1 MSGNTGLGKET
12 VLQLAKHGN
21 PKEIFLAAR
30 TQSKA
35 EDAIKEI
42 KSKVP
47 NGNVSFIKLDLTS
60 LASVK
65 EAADELKS
73 KSDRLDILI
82 KYTLRCRLTPWP
94 QLTWM

>member
-12 VLQLAKHGN
+12 VLQLIKHN

-65 EAADELKS
+65 EAADEVKS

-82 KYTLRCRLTPWP
+82 KYGSPV
-94 QLTWM
+94 